1 MRDAARGR
9 KRKRI
14 ASLVAVATLAA
25 WAGNPR
31 PPPPPHPNPT
41 PATALPL
48 EIGQLAEHS
57 LNRGQG
63 ILDDW
68 YKVEIPGEGTLR
80 VELSAA
86 TGTLPS
92 GVIVAM
98 SDEKGLPQIQPT
110 RAGGRDKVELEGPVQ
125 PGTEWLWV
133 GTEPE
138 AKGSI
143 PYQLQAYFTP
153 RPVKAGLKPKPKRTA
168 APPPVAKPAPPP
180 PAFRTVTTVVVEVE
194 RAQGDEQ
201 FATIRGGQQ
210 MGFQSGLKGRFREAG
225 QVIGTF
231 EIVEVYPKGS
241 RVRVH
246 GHLAGPVT
254 EQTEVDVDVPI
265 ASGSTPGG
273 GP

>member
-1 MRDAARGR
+1 MRGPSVGWALKQTVSLIAA
-9 KRKRI
+9 
-14 ASLVAVATLAA
+14 ATLVACAK
-25 WAGNPR
+25 PP

-48 EIGQLAEHS
+48 ELGQQAEHS
-57 LNRGQG
+57 LNRSQG

-68 YKVEIPGEGTLR
+68 YKVEIPAEGTLR
-80 VELSAA
+80 IELSAP
-86 TGTLPS
+86 TGALPP
-92 GVIVAM
+92 GVILAM
-98 SDEKGLPQIQPT
+98 SDEKGLSQIQPT
-110 RAGGRDKVELEGPVQ
+110 QAGGRERVELENLVQ
-125 PGTEWLWV
+125 VGTEWIWV

-138 AKGSI
+138 AKGAI
-143 PYQLQAYFTP
+143 PYQLQANFTA
-153 RPVKAGLKPKPKRTA
+153 RPVKAAPRPKLKRSAP
-168 APPPVAKPAPPP
+168 PPPVAKPALPP

-194 RAQGDEQ
+194 RAAGDEQ

-210 MGFQSGLKGRFREAG
+210 MGFQAGLKGSFREAG

-246 GHLAGPVT
+246 GRLSGPVT
-254 EQTEVDVDVPI
+254 ERTEVDVEVPI
-265 ASGSTPGG
+265 ASGSSTGG

>member
-1 MRDAARGR
+1 
-9 KRKRI
+9 
-14 ASLVAVATLAA
+14 
-25 WAGNPR
+25 
-31 PPPPPHPNPT
+31 
-41 PATALPL
+41 LPL
-48 EIGQLAEHS
+48 ELGQLAEHS
-57 LNRGQG
+57 LNRDQR

-68 YKVEIPGEGTLR
+68 YKVEIPAEGALH
-80 VELSAA
+80 VELSAP

-125 PGTEWLWV
+125 PGTAWIWV

-138 AKGSI
+138 AKGPI
-143 PYQLQAYFTP
+143 PYQLQATFTP
-153 RPVKAGLKPKPKRTA
+153 RPTKPVPKPRPKRPP
-168 APPPVAKPAPPP
+168 PPPVAKPAPPP
-180 PAFRTVTTVVVEVE
+180 AAFRTVTTEVVEVE

-210 MGFQSGLKGRFREAG
+210 MGFQTGLKGRFREAG

-241 RVRVH
+241 RVRIH
-246 GHLAGPVT
+246 GHLTGPVT
-254 EQTEVDVDVPI
+254 ERTEVDVDVPI
-265 ASGSTPGG
+265 ASGSATGG